1 MFCKWCGARVDG
13 AVCPE
18 CGRGSRA
25 EAQGFT
31 PRSLLFMRPVLE
43 AFSRGRFFRAV
54 VAGLWRVGAALTALG
69 GLALW
74 VLTWRVVDELPALG
88 IVGLLLYQLLFL
100 VGLYM
105 VVHTQLIRAGDV
117 DALPDS
123 DFTVIPILSIGLRLA
138 GEQYAIFTSVV
149 GVGGFLLFTFAG
161 VAGRRVMRDLPIPFV
176 DAARSVDA
184 GFLAG
189 LIFLAIAFV
198 TGMAVLFV
206 FYFLSEALVV
216 LVQIAKNT
224 GVTRE
229 VAEQWDRRRAQA

>member
-13 AVCPE
+13 PVCPE
-18 CGRGSRA
+18 CGRGSGTA
-25 EAQGFT
+25 TQGFT
-31 PRSLLFMRPVLE
+31 LQSLLFMRPVLE

-54 VAGLWRVGAALTALG
+54 VAGLWRVGAVLTALG
-69 GLALW
+69 GLAFW
-74 VLTWRVVDELPALG
+74 VLTWKVVDDLPALG
-88 IVGLLLYQLLFL
+88 VVGLLLYQLLFL

-123 DFTVIPILSIGLRLA
+123 DFTVIPILSIVLRLA
-138 GEQYAIFTSVV
+138 GEQYAIFASVV
-149 GVGGFLLFTFAG
+149 GVGGFLMFTFAG
-161 VAGRRVMRDLPIPFV
+161 VAGRRVMRNLPIPFA
-176 DAARSVDA
+176 DAAGSMEA

-189 LIFLAIAFV
+189 LVFLAIAFV
-198 TGMAVLFV
+198 VGIVILFV